1 MKSIRGVCRDLN
13 NDRAEKIYPACY
25 FIYLSFHNIF
35 FFYRYNAPKI

>member
-13 NDRAEKIYPACY
+13 NDRAEPACY
-25 FIYLSFHNIF
+25 FICLSFHNVF